1 MNNEYSNVNIPIPT
15 ETSLFSEDGEIDP
28 ELKWRWWFKLPD
40 IWTTSNIGEKIV
52 GIRSIYL
59 MKNRRKIEYTLHLK
73 KYKYTKTDDAEMIED
88 ETVNELTVRMVS
100 WLPVDKDL
108 REFYIDM
115 FAQVN
120 AAIEENNKTKTP
132 QQIAFEMNN
141 TDVYRRDIQMD
152 GVFEKHQNR
161 RSFVEKIYC
170 PNKYADEIIGT
181 ASPGSTSLEGTT
193 YFTKCMFKITDVNE
207 DFDLIFNINDNPL
220 PKDYVT
226 EMNFYDVWDRHSCK
240 VFSNIASDSNHG
252 YVGNSQ
258 VVFSPIKYFKIN
270 STDKKFYI
278 DFYNS
283 RNIKCP
289 SVLPYKKKED
299 GSTLNEPFI
308 IELQLM
314 QNEKL
319 LYI

>member
-1 MNNEYSNVNIPIPT
+1 MNNQYSNINIPIPT
-15 ETSLFSEDGEIDP
+15 ESSLFSEDGEIDP

-88 ETVNELTVRMVS
+88 ETVNTLTVRMVS

-108 REFYIDM
+108 REFYVDM

-161 RSFVEKIYC
+161 RSFVEQIYC
-170 PNKYADEIIGT
+170 PNKYADEIID
-181 ASPGSTSLEGTT
+181 GTT

-220 PKDYVT
+220 PEDYVT
-226 EMNFYDVWDRHSCK
+226 EMNFFDVWDRHSCK
-240 VFSNIASDSNHG
+240 VFSNIASDSNRG

-258 VVFSPIKYFKIN
+258 IVFMPIKYFKIN

>member
-1 MNNEYSNVNIPIPT
+1 MNNQYSNLNIPIPT
-15 ETSLFSEDGEIDP
+15 ETALFSEDGEIDT

-40 IWTTSNIGEKIV
+40 IWTTSNIGEKII

-59 MKNRRKIEYTLHLK
+59 MKNRRKIKYTIHMK
-73 KYKYTKTDDAEMIED
+73 KYKYSYIDSGIMIHD
-88 ETVNELTVRMVS
+88 ETENELIVPIVS
-100 WLPVDKDL
+100 WLPVEKDL

-115 FAQVN
+115 LRYLN
-120 AAIEENNKTKTP
+120 SAIEDNNKTKKP
-132 QQIAFEMNN
+132 EQIAFEMN
-141 TDVYRRDIQMD
+141 TQTAYKRDIQMD
-152 GVFEKHQNR
+152 GVFEKYENR

-170 PNKYADEIIGT
+170 PNKYSPEIID
-181 ASPGSTSLEGTT
+181 GTT
-193 YFTKCMFKITDVNE
+193 YYTKCMFKITDTNE
-207 DFDLIFNINDNPL
+207 DFDLIFNKNQNPL
-220 PKDYVT
+220 PEDYVI

-240 VFSNIASDSNHG
+240 IFSNIASNSSRG
-252 YVGNSQ
+252 YIGNSQ
-258 VVFSPIKYFKIN
+258 IELNPIKYFKIN

-289 SVLPYKKKED
+289 SVLPYKIKED

>member
-1 MNNEYSNVNIPIPT
+1 MNNQYSNVNIPIPT

-108 REFYIDM
+108 REFYVDM

-170 PNKYADEIIGT
+170 PNKYADEII
-181 ASPGSTSLEGTT
+181 EGTT

-207 DFDLIFNINDNPL
+207 DFDLLFNINDNPL

-226 EMNFYDVWDRHSCK
+226 EMNFFDVWDRHSCK
-240 VFSNIASDSNHG
+240 VFSNIASDSNRG

-258 VVFSPIKYFKIN
+258 IVFMPIKYFKIN

-289 SVLPYKKKED
+289 TVLPYKKKED
-299 GSTLNEPFI
+299 DSTLNEPFV

>member
-1 MNNEYSNVNIPIPT
+1 MNNQYSNLNIPIPT
-15 ETSLFSEDGEIDP
+15 ETALFSEDGEIDT

-40 IWTTSNIGEKIV
+40 IWTTSNIGEKII

-59 MKNRRKIEYTLHLK
+59 MKNRRKIEYTIHMK
-73 KYKYTKTDDAEMIED
+73 KYKYSYYIDGSIMIHD
-88 ETVNELTVRMVS
+88 ETVNELIVPIIS
-100 WLPVDKDL
+100 WLPVEKDL
-108 REFYIDM
+108 REFFIDM
-115 FAQVN
+115 LRYLN
-120 AAIEENNKTKTP
+120 SAIEDNNKTKKP
-132 QQIAFEMNN
+132 EQIAFEMN
-141 TDVYRRDIQMD
+141 TQTAYKRDIQMD
-152 GVFEKHQNR
+152 GVFEKYENR

-170 PNKYADEIIGT
+170 PNKYSPEIID
-181 ASPGSTSLEGTT
+181 GTT
-193 YFTKCMFKITDVNE
+193 YYTECKFKITDTNE
-207 DFDLIFNINDNPL
+207 DFDLIFNKNQNPL
-220 PKDYVT
+220 PEDYVI

-240 VFSNIASDSNHG
+240 IFSNIASNSSRG
-252 YVGNSQ
+252 YIGNSQ
-258 VVFSPIKYFKIN
+258 IELNPIKYFKIN

-289 SVLPYKKKED
+289 SVLPYKIKED

>member
-1 MNNEYSNVNIPIPT
+1 MNNQYSNINIPIPT

-59 MKNRRKIEYTLHLK
+59 MKKRRKIEYTLHLK
-73 KYKYTKTDDAEMIED
+73 KYKYTKTETAEMIED

-108 REFYIDM
+108 RKFYVDM

-170 PNKYADEIIGT
+170 PNKYADEII
-181 ASPGSTSLEGTT
+181 EGTT

-207 DFDLIFNINDNPL
+207 DFDLIFNINNNPL
-220 PKDYVT
+220 PEDYVT
-226 EMNFYDVWDRHSCK
+226 EMNFFDVWDRHSCK
-240 VFSNIASDSNHG
+240 VFSNIASDSNRG

-258 VVFSPIKYFKIN
+258 IVFMPIKYFKIN

-299 GSTLNEPFI
+299 GSTLNEPFV

>member
-1 MNNEYSNVNIPIPT
+1 MNNQYSNLNIPIPT
-15 ETSLFSEDGEIDP
+15 ETALFSEDGEIDT

-40 IWTTSNIGEKIV
+40 IWTTSNIGEKII

-59 MKNRRKIEYTLHLK
+59 MKNRRKIKYTIHMK
-73 KYKYTKTDDAEMIED
+73 KYKYSYIDSGIMIHD
-88 ETVNELTVRMVS
+88 ETENELIVPIVS
-100 WLPVDKDL
+100 WLPVEKDL
-108 REFYIDM
+108 REFFIDM
-115 FAQVN
+115 LRYLN
-120 AAIEENNKTKTP
+120 SAIEDNNKTKKP
-132 QQIAFEMNN
+132 EQIAFEMN
-141 TDVYRRDIQMD
+141 TQTAYKRDIQMD
-152 GVFEKHQNR
+152 GVFEKYENR

-170 PNKYADEIIGT
+170 PNKYSPEIID
-181 ASPGSTSLEGTT
+181 GTT
-193 YFTKCMFKITDVNE
+193 YYTKCMFKITDTNE
-207 DFDLIFNINDNPL
+207 DFDLIFNKNQNPL
-220 PKDYVT
+220 PEDYVI

-240 VFSNIASDSNHG
+240 IFSNIASNSSRG
-252 YVGNSQ
+252 YIGNSQ
-258 VVFSPIKYFKIN
+258 IELNPIKYFKIN

-289 SVLPYKKKED
+289 SVLPYKIKED

>member
-1 MNNEYSNVNIPIPT
+1 MNNQYSNLNIPIPT
-15 ETSLFSEDGEIDP
+15 ETALFSEDGEIDT

-40 IWTTSNIGEKIV
+40 IWTTSNIGEKII

-59 MKNRRKIEYTLHLK
+59 MKNRRKIKYTIHMK
-73 KYKYTKTDDAEMIED
+73 KYKYSYYIDGSIMIHD
-88 ETVNELTVRMVS
+88 ETVNELIVPIIS
-100 WLPVDKDL
+100 WLPVEKDL
-108 REFYIDM
+108 REFFIDM
-115 FAQVN
+115 LRYLN
-120 AAIEENNKTKTP
+120 SAIEDNNKTKKP
-132 QQIAFEMNN
+132 EQIAFEMN
-141 TDVYRRDIQMD
+141 TQTAYKRDIQMD
-152 GVFEKHQNR
+152 GVFEKYENR

-170 PNKYADEIIGT
+170 PNKY
-181 ASPGSTSLEGTT
+181 SPETIDGTT
-193 YFTKCMFKITDVNE
+193 YYTECKFKITDTNE
-207 DFDLIFNINDNPL
+207 DFDLIFNKNQNPL
-220 PKDYVT
+220 PEDYVI

-240 VFSNIASDSNHG
+240 IFSNIASNSSRG
-252 YVGNSQ
+252 YIGNSQ
-258 VVFSPIKYFKIN
+258 IELNPIKYFKIN

-289 SVLPYKKKED
+289 SVLPYKIKED